1 MKSVLVH
8 LLLAAACFGL
18 VRFDRSLGEAEVS
31 RRATMGRVGR
41 LLDADERTR
50 IVDTRFAIVE
60 PGGVRFDFELRD
72 AFWRIPAASD
82 AIAKASAVKAVL
94 DSARSVEGVI
104 RTQDA
109 AVANSLGFAAPTV
122 LELAGADGSP
132 VVAIELGASFA
143 EPAGCYAR
151 RVGSSTV
158 FQLDEDLASLVR
170 RPTGSAAPPTGSA
183 APPLADVA
191 LVPEAWPGEG
201 RQWKQLEIVGPGMR
215 YQLTVREKQITDEE
229 MRRGVSPFEWIVV
242 DPRGTTVV
250 SQAAASMY
258 ATFASRAPYTAI
270 VAKADVAA
278 ELAAPVAILRHMAE
292 PGAPLELR
300 IGKPIADGRVP
311 VENSVTGLVMLVD
324 AAAGALLAPTPATL
338 MDDANAERWRI
349 Q

>member
-41 LLDADERTR
+41 LLDADERAR

-60 PGGVRFDFELRD
+60 PGGVRFDYELRD
-72 AFWRIPAASD
+72 AFWRIPAAKD

-122 LELAGADGSP
+122 LELTGADGSP

-170 RPTGSAAPPTGSA
+170 RPTGSAAPP
-183 APPLADVA
+183 LADVA
-191 LVPEAWPGEG
+191 VVPEAWPGEG

-215 YQLTVREKQITDEE
+215 YQLTVREKKITDEE

-242 DPRGTTVV
+242 DPRGATVV

-278 ELAAPVAILRHMAE
+278 ELAAPVAIVRHMAE

-311 VENSVTGLVMLVD
+311 VENSVTGLVMLLD
-324 AAAGALLAPTPATL
+324 AEAGALLAPTPAKL